1 MPRHHRWAEEPR
13 WCRPDRHGGHLAL
26 TRRQRAKHLLHVLAQ
41 SVARQ
46 VADDVGDWP
55 ALVAVPHVEDVQ
67 QARREAPYAQ
77 VAAQE
82 QDGDRSAVE
91 QVGQVAVGAHQA
103 VVSVIKLGIDGLQ
116 SSLRDCSS
124 SFEVTSSSLADCS
137 SSLTNKYSSFDD
149 WSSSVAASRPST
161 VSRSLSLR
169 LTASLLNAWKASS
182 CCGKFAGGRG
192 RTRLLGPTS
201 WKATRNRPSSP
212 GAASG
217 STIRSTM
224 S

>member
-13 WCRPDRHGGHLAL
+13 WWRPARHGGPLAL
-26 TRRQRAKHLLHVLAQ
+26 TRRQRAKDLLHVLAQ

-82 QDGDRSAVE
+82 QGGDRSAVE
-91 QVGQVAVGAHQA
+91 QVG
-103 VVSVIKLGIDGLQ
+103 
-116 SSLRDCSS
+116 
-124 SFEVTSSSLADCS
+124 

-169 LTASLLNAWKASS
+169 LTASLLNFWKASS

-192 RTRLLGPTS
+192 RTGLLGPTS